1 MSLRKKTIQLV
12 NKILHTKNK
21 RKMYTDEEL
30 QYMERQVV
38 LMENERR
45 RRKLQRRIE
54 KGFGSTDDFDF
65 PGQKEN
71 YDD

>member
-21 RKMYTDEEL
+21 RKMYSEEEL

-45 RRKLQRRIE
+45 RRKLQRKLE
-54 KGFGSTDDFDF
+54 KGFDSSTDPEF

>member
-12 NKILHTKNK
+12 NKILHSKNK
-21 RKMYTDEEL
+21 RKMYSQEEL
-30 QYMERQVV
+30 IYMERQVV
-38 LMENERR
+38 LMEIERQNR
-45 RRKLQRRIE
+45 KRQRKLE
-54 KGFGSTDDFDF
+54 KGFDPSTDPDF

>member
-21 RKMYTDEEL
+21 RKMYSEEEL
-30 QYMERQVV
+30 QYMQRQVV
-38 LMENERR
+38 LMRNERR
-45 RRKLQRRIE
+45 RRKLQRKME
-54 KGFGSTDDFDF
+54 KGFDPTDNNF

>member
-21 RKMYTDEEL
+21 RKMYSEEEL
-30 QYMERQVV
+30 QYMQRQVV
-38 LMENERR
+38 LMRNERR
-45 RRKLQRRIE
+45 RRKLQRKME
-54 KGFGSTDDFDF
+54 KGFDPTDIDF